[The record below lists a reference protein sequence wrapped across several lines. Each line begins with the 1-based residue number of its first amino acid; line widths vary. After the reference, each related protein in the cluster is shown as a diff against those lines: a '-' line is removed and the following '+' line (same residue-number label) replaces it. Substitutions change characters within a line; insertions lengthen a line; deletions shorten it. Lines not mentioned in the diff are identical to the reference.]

1 MSKVSCGNC
10 GGTYPHFRACPARGK
25 DCKSC
30 GKIGHFARVCRT
42 KLSSSQHVRNVTHP
56 HPKTPPDSDSEPKY
70 AFTIANLSGIPK
82 PPKCQVKIAGCSIPV
97 MIDSGASVNIL
108 DAVTYD
114 QITRTKRIKLIQ
126 TNHKIYSYGSS
137 SPLPLKGII
146 TTDIS
151 TDSKHLSAQFHVV
164 DGNSGNLL
172 SYTTAC
178 QLSLLQVM
186 INSTTHHLPSTG

>member
-1 MSKVSCGNC
+1 
-10 GGTYPHFRACPARGK
+10 
-25 DCKSC
+25 
-30 GKIGHFARVCRT
+30 
-42 KLSSSQHVRNVTHP
+42 
-56 HPKTPPDSDSEPKY
+56 
-70 AFTIANLSGIPK
+70 
-82 PPKCQVKIAGCSIPV
+82 

-108 DAVTYD
+108 DAITYN

-172 SYTTAC
+172 S
-178 QLSLLQVM
+178 
-186 INSTTHHLPSTG
+186 